1 MSSCPPR
8 KVRPAEL
15 RGAPATRSSCT
26 APPRR
31 DLVLMI
37 LLIGNYPLERQQS
50 MERFAMMMLDGLT
63 AAGIDAEVVRP
74 TPFLGRFVYAGRFVA
89 KWLAYLDKFVFFRS
103 TLARK
108 LRERPALVHICDHS
122 NAMYAKAIR
131 DTPVVVTG
139 HDLLAVRGALGEAT
153 DCPASATGRI
163 LQRWIVSGLESAAAV
178 ACVSRATLRDAERLV
193 RRTNGK
199 PVLELMTLGL
209 SYPYRVLSAAETH
222 ERLARFP
229 ALNPDTEFVLHV
241 GSNLR
246 RKNREGVLRIFAKC
260 KDKWNGSLVFA
271 GDPLSDSLES
281 LGRELGIAD
290 RIVEIPNAESETLEA
305 LYNRAV
311 ALLFPSTFEGFGWP
325 IAEAH
330 ACGCPVLCVDREP
343 MIEVAG
349 NAALV
354 HPVDDEAAFAADLLH
369 LTEPEERARW
379 SAKALENAK
388 RFSTAR
394 MISEYLALY
403 RSLGVAA

>member
-1 MSSCPPR
+1 MAR
-8 KVRPAEL
+8 
-15 RGAPATRSSCT
+15 
-26 APPRR
+26 PRR
-31 DLVLMI
+31 HHILMI

-50 MERFAMMMLDGLT
+50 MERFAMMMLEGLN
-63 AAGIDAEVVRP
+63 AAGTPAELLRP
-74 TPFLGRFVYAGRFVA
+74 RPFLGRFRFAGSFIV
-89 KWLAYLDKFVFFRS
+89 KWLAYLDKFVFFRV

-108 LRERPALVHICDHS
+108 LRGRPALVHICDHS
-122 NAMYAKAIR
+122 NAMYARAIR
-131 DTPVVVTG
+131 DVPVVVTG

-153 DCPASATGRI
+153 DCPASETGKI
-163 LQRWIVSGLESAAAV
+163 LQRWIVRGLESAAAI
-178 ACVSRATLRDAERLV
+178 ACVSRATLADAQRLV
-193 RRTNGK
+193 RRTDSK
-199 PVLELMTLGL
+199 PALEVVTLGL
-209 SYPYRVLSAAETH
+209 SYPYRVLPRDEVRA
-222 ERLARFP
+222 RLGKFP
-229 ALNPDTEFVLHV
+229 ALKSDPPFVLHV

-246 RKNREGVLRIFAKC
+246 RKNREGVLRIFALC
-260 KDKWNGSLVFA
+260 QNKWNGLLVFA
-271 GDPLSDSLES
+271 GDPLSASLRS
-281 LGRELGIAD
+281 LGRELGISD
-290 RIVEIPNAESETLEA
+290 RIIEIPNADSGTLEA
-305 LYNRAV
+305 LYNRAT

-394 MISEYLALY
+394 MISEYLSLY

>member
-1 MSSCPPR
+1 MAR
-8 KVRPAEL
+8 
-15 RGAPATRSSCT
+15 
-26 APPRR
+26 PRR
-31 DLVLMI
+31 HHILMI

-50 MERFAMMMLDGLT
+50 MERFAMMMLEGLN
-63 AAGIDAEVVRP
+63 AAGTPAELLRP
-74 TPFLGRFVYAGRFVA
+74 RPFLGRFRFAGSFIA
-89 KWLAYLDKFVFFRS
+89 KWLAYLDKFVFFRV

-108 LRERPALVHICDHS
+108 LRERPALVHICNHS
-122 NAMYAKAIR
+122 NAMYARAIR
-131 DTPVVVTG
+131 DVPVVVTG
-139 HDLLAVRGALGEAT
+139 HDLLAVRGALSEAT
-153 DCPASATGRI
+153 DCPASETGKI
-163 LQRWIVSGLESAAAV
+163 LQRWIVRGLESAAAI
-178 ACVSRATLRDAERLV
+178 ACVSRATLADAQRLV
-193 RRTNGK
+193 RRTDSK
-199 PVLELMTLGL
+199 PVLEVITLGL
-209 SYPYRVLSAAETH
+209 SYPYRVLPPGEIRA
-222 ERLARFP
+222 RLEKFP
-229 ALNPDTEFVLHV
+229 ALKSDPPFVLHV

-246 RKNREGVLRIFAKC
+246 RKNREGVLRIFALC
-260 KDKWNGSLVFA
+260 QNKWNGLLIFA
-271 GDPLSDSLES
+271 GDPLSASLHS
-281 LGRELGIAD
+281 LGRELGISD
-290 RIVEIPNAESETLEA
+290 RIIEIPNVDSGTLEA
-305 LYNRAV
+305 LYNRAT